1 MERLELKNSWR
12 CFSFDESSVRRIVEQ
27 DLDVIKV
34 ASCSFTDWPLLEE
47 IAKTAK
53 PIIASTAGQISP
65 ISTVWFLL
73 KNREKQFAILH
84 CVGQYPTPSADLEIG
99 QIEFLRNRYSDVT
112 VGFSTHEDPTAGA
125 IKLAIAKGASVL
137 RNILGLLMRMFL

>member
-1 MERLELKNSWR
+1 MG
-12 CFSFDESSVRRIVEQ
+12 RIVEQ

-53 PIIASTAGQISP
+53 PVIASTAEVSITDIKS
-65 ISTVWFLL
+65 FFL
-73 KNREKQFAILH
+73 KNRSSSRSLY
-84 CVGQYPTPSADLEIG
+84 CVGQYPTPNADLEIG

-112 VGFSTHEDPTAGA
+112 VADARRSQQYRD
-125 IKLAIAKGASVL
+125 KLAIAKGPVFL
-137 RNILGLLMRMFL
+137 RNILGLLMRMFKCLFHQPESGRFGFSLSRSL